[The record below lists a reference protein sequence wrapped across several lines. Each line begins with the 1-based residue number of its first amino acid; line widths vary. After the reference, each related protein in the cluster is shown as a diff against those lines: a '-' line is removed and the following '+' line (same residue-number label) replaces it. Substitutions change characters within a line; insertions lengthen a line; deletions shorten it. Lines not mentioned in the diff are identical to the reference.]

1 VRLLLDTHVFLWWRE
16 ASERLG
22 PDSVEAISKA
32 EAVFV
37 SAATAWE
44 VAIKVALGKLRLPG
58 PLEPAVEE
66 SRFDKLPI
74 TFAHAA
80 AVAALSPLHRDPF
93 DRMLIAQAVVEQLT
107 LVTHD
112 RRFELY
118 GVPILRV
125 VADAATPPTRS
136 PPPQRRARSPDPV

>member
-1 VRLLLDTHVFLWWRE
+1 MKLLLDTHVFLWWRE
-16 ASERLG
+16 ASERIG
-22 PDSVEAISKA
+22 SEVGHAISTA
-32 EAVFV
+32 DVVFV

-80 AVAALSPLHRDPF
+80 AVAALSPHHRDPF
-93 DRMLIAQAVVEQLT
+93 DRMLIAQALVEQLT
-107 LVTHD
+107 IVTHD
-112 RRFELY
+112 RRFATY
-118 GVPILRV
+118 GI
-125 VADAATPPTRS
+125 PTL
-136 PPPQRRARSPDPV
+136 AV

>member
-16 ASERLG
+16 ASERIE
-22 PDSVEAISKA
+22 PEVVQEISEA
-32 EAVFV
+32 EVVFV

-80 AVAALSPLHRDPF
+80 AVAALSLHHRDPF
-93 DRMLIAQAVVEQLT
+93 DRMLIAQALVEQLT
-107 LVTHD
+107 IVTHD
-112 RRFELY
+112 QRFATY
-118 GVPILRV
+118 GVPTLAV
-125 VADAATPPTRS
+125 
-136 PPPQRRARSPDPV
+136 

>member
-1 VRLLLDTHVFLWWRE
+1 MRLLLDTHVFLWWRE
-16 ASERLG
+16 ASERLR
-22 PDSVEAISKA
+22 PDAVAAISEA

-80 AVAALSPLHRDPF
+80 AVAALSPHHKDPF

-107 LVTHD
+107 IVTHD
-112 RRFELY
+112 RRFRPY
-118 GVPILRV
+118 GVGVLAV
-125 VADAATPPTRS
+125 
-136 PPPQRRARSPDPV
+136 